1 MRDLTMNPLWYLL
14 LLGAFGGVGYFT
26 GGRLG
31 AVEGFLFTV
40 VLAHGALLEVLRE
53 KLAEIDELRTKLSV
67 AQGSIGN
74 SDD

>member
-1 MRDLTMNPLWYLL
+1 MRDLTMNPWWYLL

-53 KLAEIDELRTKLSV
+53 KLAEIDDLRTKLLV
-67 AQGSIGN
+67 AQGSVGT
-74 SDD
+74 SAD